1 MSSGTGGVWLS
12 LTGTWIVPT
21 FEQWLQSFQGPPKGD
36 YRRED
41 SSQGHTLQCSPQ
53 NPVLQREAESIT
65 GLVETLVSAAYIYFC
80 V

>member
-1 MSSGTGGVWLS
+1 M
-12 LTGTWIVPT
+12 PT
-21 FEQWLQSFQGPPKGD
+21 FEQWLQSLQGLAKGD

-65 GLVETLVSAAYIYFC
+65 GLVET
-80 V
+80 